1 MDRHP
6 PPMTLNLKSPLKN
19 SVVGMVEESHF
30 IGSGIA
36 EMGQEYPHIKNR
48 G

>member
-1 MDRHP
+1 
-6 PPMTLNLKSPLKN
+6 MTLNFKNPLKN
-19 SVVGMVEESHF
+19 GVVGIVQESHF